1 MRNTPEANA
10 ARQDLTRV
18 RLMVVDDS
26 SVIRN
31 RIARIAGNGLLN
43 THIVGLARNGLEAVR
58 LCAQYQPD
66 LVTLDLTMPEMDGI
80 DCVDALVKLKPD
92 IRVLVVSALSDKVTA
107 LEAIKRGANG
117 FLFKPFTDEQL
128 VQALKELSQ

>member
-1 MRNTPEANA
+1 MMGAPQLHIEPASNQRP
-10 ARQDLTRV
+10 

-26 SVIRN
+26 NVIRS
-31 RIARIAGNGLLN
+31 RIARVAGADRLN
-43 THIVGLARNGLEAVR
+43 AQIVGLARNGVEAVR
-58 LCAQYQPD
+58 LCTQHQPD

-80 DCVDALVKLKPD
+80 DCVLELVRIKPD
-92 IRVLVVSALSDKVTA
+92 IRVLVVSALSDKATA

-128 VQALKELSQ
+128 VHALKELSQ